1 MAIWQKERDVCYMYR
16 HAKRPAEQIEIL
28 AEVNNCSVSE
38 IKAVLTKNG
47 IKVVEGAKPKRSRV
61 RAKNWTVDDL
71 VQLLYLEANG
81 MSTIKLAEHFGRT
94 EIAIRDI
101 KSKIRTRQTETAR
114 VALEVFNR
122 QRRGNTA

>member
-1 MAIWQKERDVCYMYR
+1 MAIWQKERDICYMYR

-94 EIAIRDI
+94 EIAIKDT

>member
-1 MAIWQKERDVCYMYR
+1 MYR

-28 AEVNNCSVSE
+28 AEVNNCSANE
-38 IKAVLTKNG
+38 IKAVLIKNG
-47 IKVVEGAKPKRSRV
+47 IKVIEEAKLKPKRSRV
-61 RAKNWTVDDL
+61 RAKKWTVDDL

-114 VALEVFNR
+114 VALDTYNR

>member
-1 MAIWQKERDVCYMYR
+1 MPIWQKERDVCYMYR

-28 AEVNNCSVSE
+28 AEVNGCSVSE

>member
-1 MAIWQKERDVCYMYR
+1 MAIWQTERDICYMYR
-16 HAKRPAEQIEIL
+16 HAIKPAEQIEIM
-28 AEVNNCSVSE
+28 AELNGCSVE
-38 IKAVLTKNG
+38 KIKDVLERNG
-47 IKVVEGAKPKRSRV
+47 IEIVKVKKANRCRV

-94 EIAIRDI
+94 EHAVRGI